1 MYKKIIVGL
10 SLEHGIAD
18 RALRTARALG
28 GDGAEILAVHVAE
41 PLQGSVR
48 FHIREE
54 DMQKARAQMEADLQE
69 RLADHPDLAEVGGMV
84 ELGSDLTGYDHP
96 IFLRNDGND
105 EFTAL
110 GAYCNHEGCS
120 VQPSSS
126 GFRCPCHGATFDADG
141 MLRGG
146 PATADLVSF
155 DTTSDGTTVTI
166 LAG

>member
-69 RLADHPDLAEVGGMV
+69 RLADHPDVTPVVIDGHAGQSLSEYAGTVGADCIVVASHKPGLRDFL
-84 ELGSDLTGYDHP
+84 LGS
-96 IFLRNDGND
+96 
-105 EFTAL
+105 TA
-110 GAYCNHEGCS
+110 ARIVRHAPCS
-120 VQPSSS
+120 V
-126 GFRCPCHGATFDADG
+126 HV
-141 MLRGG
+141 LR
-146 PATADLVSF
+146 
-155 DTTSDGTTVTI
+155 
-166 LAG
+166 

>member
-1 MYKKIIVGL
+1 MATRRRFLEIATSTTCAACVG
-10 SLEHGIAD
+10 
-18 RALRTARALG
+18 ALG
-28 GDGAEILAVHVAE
+28 GCGGSNEAPGLAEDVV
-41 PLQGSVR
+41 V
-48 FHIREE
+48 
-54 DMQKARAQMEADLQE
+54 

>member
-54 DMQKARAQMEADLQE
+54 DMQKARAQMEAGGTMISLELEGGKEAAFRMLNALRIFVISNNLGDAKSIVTHPATTTHQ
-69 RLADHPDLAEVGGMV
+69 RLTPQKRDELGITPGMV
-84 ELGSDLTGYDHP
+84 RFSLGIEDCDDLLGDVE
-96 IFLRNDGND
+96 N
-105 EFTAL
+105 AL
-110 GAYCNHEGCS
+110 
-120 VQPSSS
+120 
-126 GFRCPCHGATFDADG
+126 DA
-141 MLRGG
+141 
-146 PATADLVSF
+146 V
-155 DTTSDGTTVTI
+155 
-166 LAG
+166 

>member
-69 RLADHPDLAEVGGMV
+69 RLADHPDVTPVVIDGHWSGSRCCEIIKPRVLA
-84 ELGSDLTGYDHP
+84 
-96 IFLRNDGND
+96 
-105 EFTAL
+105 
-110 GAYCNHEGCS
+110 
-120 VQPSSS
+120 S
-126 GFRCPCHGATFDADG
+126 G
-141 MLRGG
+141 
-146 PATADLVSF
+146 
-155 DTTSDGTTVTI
+155 
-166 LAG
+166 